1 MNIERNHRFR
11 VEGHEID
18 KGNEILIE
26 HIALLIDAP
35 TIEQA
40 CRYARNYFG
49 MGVTFVVTKCEQI

>member
-18 KGNEILIE
+18 KGNEIVIE
-26 HIALLIDAP
+26 HITLLIDAP

-40 CRYARNYFG
+40 CRCARNYFS
-49 MGVTFVVTKCEQI
+49 MGTTFVVTKCEQI

>member
-35 TIEQA
+35 TIE
-40 CRYARNYFG
+40 
-49 MGVTFVVTKCEQI
+49 